1 MPWISSSF
9 ERAARALLL
18 VTLLALAPR
27 AAWSELRPLVP
38 PMLDNLSSV
47 NRIGEAVALEQYDQV
62 AQVALELMARANSM
76 KEVDLE
82 EVGIDPARDAQW
94 DAFLQAQREGA
105 MLILVAAEKKD
116 PTEVQRA
123 THQLFGNAC
132 LGCHAT
138 FRDPA
143 RLLRPSVHVMTQ
155 FLASWRDINRGLAVN
170 DFNLIGTRA
179 RELATLTGVISSD
192 EMLESAFG
200 IGGSKQRRL
209 FRGFLREVTT
219 SAERI
224 QEAAKQEKLVDVLDA
239 SEQMWSGGC
248 IACHNKFRR

>member
-1 MPWISSSF
+1 MSRIF
-9 ERAARALLL
+9 VL
-18 VTLLALAPR
+18 VASLALVPGLAG
-27 AAWSELRPLVP
+27 SELRPLVP

-62 AQVALELMARANSM
+62 AQVALELMSRANAM
-76 KEVDLE
+76 KEIDLE
-82 EVGIDPARDAQW
+82 SVGIDPARDAQW
-94 DAFLQAQREGA
+94 DAFLQAQRDAA
-105 MLILVAAEKKD
+105 MLVLVAAEKKD
-116 PTEVQRA
+116 PQEVQRA

-155 FLASWRDINRGLAVN
+155 FLASWRDMNRGLAVN
-170 DFNLIGTRA
+170 DFNLIETRA
-179 RELATLTGVISSD
+179 RELGTLTGVISSD

-200 IGGSKQRRL
+200 LGGSKQRRV
-209 FRGFLREVTT
+209 FRGFLREVTL

-239 SEQMWSGGC
+239 SLDMWSKGC
-248 IACHNKFRR
+248 IACHDKFRR